1 MDQTNKH
8 HGAAGIS
15 GDTRDRGGVRAAMA
29 KLTALSY
36 GSTAAIV
43 TSMGLIVGL
52 GMAGQ
57 SRAAIVSS
65 LLLVAIAD
73 NLTDSL
79 AIHIYQESEQLEARH
94 AFRSTVFNFLSRLV
108 VAWSF
113 VLLAFLLSPP
123 LLVPLA
129 LGWGLVLLGV
139 LTYLVARSRGARPA
153 PEVAKH
159 LGVAL
164 LVILASR
171 LIGAWIVSHVA

>member
-1 MDQTNKH
+1 M
-8 HGAAGIS
+8 S
-15 GDTRDRGGVRAAMA
+15 
-29 KLTALSY
+29 KLTTLSY
-36 GSTAAIV
+36 GGTAAIV

-52 GMAGQ
+52 GVAAQ

-94 AFRSTVFNFLSRLV
+94 AFRSTVFNFLARFV
-108 VAWSF
+108 VASSF
-113 VLLAFLLSPP
+113 VFLAFLLPPP
-123 LLVPLA
+123 LLVPIA
-129 LGWGLVLLGV
+129 LGWGVVLLGA
-139 LTYLVARSRGARPA
+139 LTFLVARSRGARPA

-164 LVILASR
+164 LVIVASR
-171 LIGAWIVSHVA
+171 LIGTWIVGHVA